1 MKRRDFVQ
9 YAGMGAGAL
18 MMPSLLLGNDIPVE
32 ALLEPGMDVMI
43 KKKMA
48 DVALNTAKSMG
59 ATYADARIGRYLNQ
73 YVFTREDKVQNVRN
87 TESFGIGIRV
97 IANGTWGFAAT
108 NSVTEDGIKKAT
120 EQAVAIAKANSKIQ
134 TEPVKLAPVNA
145 YGEVSW
151 KTPITKDFKDV
162 PISEKVDLLLSAN
175 AAAMDNGANFVN
187 SALFMINEQKYF
199 ASTDGS
205 YIDQDIHRLWPRFS
219 VTAVDRAAGN
229 FKTRDS
235 MSAPMGM
242 GYEYMDGL
250 ESEKIDGP
258 AGLRL
263 YRNSYDI
270 VEDATLAAQ
279 QAREKLSAKSVDA
292 GKYDLVLEPNHLGL
306 TIHESV
312 GHPLELD
319 RVLGYE
325 ANYAGTSFATLD
337 KLKSGD
343 FKYGSDVVNIVA
355 DKTQVG
361 SLGAV
366 GYDDEGVK
374 TKKWD
379 LVRNGILT
387 NFQAIRDQV
396 HMIDQN
402 ESHGCCY
409 AQSWEDVQFQRMPN
423 VSLEPGTEKYSLQE
437 MIKDVEK
444 GIYIAG
450 RGSYSIDQ
458 QRYNFQFGGTVFYE
472 IKNGEIVGMLEDVAY
487 QSNTQ
492 EFWNSCVKI
501 CDESDYRMFGTFF
514 DGKGQPSQVSA
525 VSHGSSTARFND
537 VNVINTGR
545 NI

>member
-1 MKRRDFVQ
+1 
-9 YAGMGAGAL
+9 
-18 MMPSLLLGNDIPVE
+18 MMPSLFLGNSIPVE
-32 ALLEPGMDVMI
+32 ALLEPGMDVAL
-43 KKKMA
+43 KKRMA
-48 DVALNTAKSMG
+48 DVALNTARSMG
-59 ATYADARIGRYLNQ
+59 ASYADARIGRYLNQ
-73 YVFTREDKVQNVRN
+73 YVFTREDKVQNVVN

-97 IANGTWGFAAT
+97 IANGTWGFAST
-108 NSVTEDGIKKAT
+108 NDVSEDGIKKAT
-120 EQAVAIAKANSKIQ
+120 NQAVAIAKANSKIQ
-134 TEPVKLAPVNA
+134 KDPVKLAPVES

-151 KTPITKDFKDV
+151 KTPIKRDFKDV
-162 PISEKVDLLLSAN
+162 PVSEKVELLLNAN
-175 AAAMDNGANFVN
+175 AAAMNNGANFVN
-187 SALFMINEQKYF
+187 SALFMVNEQKYF
-199 ASTDGS
+199 ASTEGS
-205 YIDQDIHRLWPRFS
+205 YIDQDIHRIWPTLG
-219 VTAVDRAAGN
+219 VTAIDRAAGK
-229 FKTRDS
+229 FKTREA

-250 ESEKIDGP
+250 ESEKLVGP

-270 VEDATLAAQ
+270 VEDATLAAK
-279 QAREKLSAKSVDA
+279 QAKEMLTAKSVDP

-337 KLKSGD
+337 KWRSGD
-343 FKYGSDVVNIVA
+343 FQYGSDIVNLVA
-355 DKTQVG
+355 DKVQPG

-366 GYDDEGVK
+366 GWDDEGVK
-374 TKKWD
+374 TKRWD

-387 NFQAIRDQV
+387 NYQAIRDQV

-409 AQSWEDVQFQRMPN
+409 AQSWNDVQFQRMPN
-423 VSLEPGTEKYSLQE
+423 VSLEPGKTKYSIGD

-472 IKNGEIVGMLEDVAY
+472 IRNGEIVGMLDDVAY

-492 EFWNSCVKI
+492 EFWNSCTKI
-501 CDESDYRMFGTFF
+501 CDESDYRLFGSFF

-525 VSHGSSTARFND
+525 VSHGSSTTRFND

-545 NI
+545 TV